1 MALPGTEAENWV
13 RATERAAAA
22 GIGGE
27 ARSTLVVAGISL
39 YIGPFS
45 HCCGKNPDKAAS
57 GRGLLAHRLRT
68 QHSAIQWGRQQE
80 PEAAGGIA
88 SSQEVERRNA
98 GAQRTFFLF
107 RVGPQPMGAV
117 AYSWYRSLPFNEP
130 SLETSSQTHPDVC
143 LCSPYSSLSLIG
155 LTIKTNNH
163 TDPLAKELLPLNYLP
178 LLKSQRAEIP
188 P

>member
-1 MALPGTEAENWV
+1 MTVQKREV
-13 RATERAAAA
+13 QATPQ
-22 GIGGE
+22 GVLI
-27 ARSTLVVAGISL
+27 I
-39 YIGPFS
+39 S

-143 LCSPYSSLSLIG
+143 LHVDSKSCHLA
-155 LTIKTNNH
+155 NN
-163 TDPLAKELLPLNYLP
+163 
-178 LLKSQRAEIP
+178 
-188 P
+188 